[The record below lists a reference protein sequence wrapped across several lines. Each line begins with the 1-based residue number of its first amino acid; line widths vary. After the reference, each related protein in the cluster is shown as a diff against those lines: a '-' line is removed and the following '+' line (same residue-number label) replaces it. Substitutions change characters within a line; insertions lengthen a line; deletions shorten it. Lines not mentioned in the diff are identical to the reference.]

1 MKRLNSIICE
11 VLCCLAGGVNSV
23 CMGEVVS
30 CEGNVVVL
38 QPGRVY
44 TILFTSVDGMLFS
57 SNVIMQI
64 TDYVNNTIV

>member
-1 MKRLNSIICE
+1 MLG
-11 VLCCLAGGVNSV
+11 GGVNSV
-23 CMGEVVS
+23 CTGEVAS

-44 TILFTSVDGMLFS
+44 TILFTAVDGMLFS
-57 SNVIMQI
+57 SNVIMQL